1 MPCGRASPFRR
12 VVCHNASLLIKL
24 NSWLIASWQVELRLD
39 TALLRRARHCFTGK
53 VGPWHRDGLP
63 CRQLNPPPHRA
74 LRTLMGSCQPY
85 NPDLRNTGELSRETL
100 TLQGTNGFMVG
111 HPAGASGGGSGGSA
125 AVLLRM
131 SCADPNGVPMYQLG
145 PADRLSYNAS
155 VPSTVSGCA
164 GRMCGRKETCGHSSP
179 FPFSWSCHR
188 GRARLFSTAR

>member
-74 LRTLMGSCQPY
+74 LRTLMGSRQPC

-100 TLQGTNGFMVG
+100 TLQGTNGFTVG
-111 HPAGASGGGSGGSA
+111 HPRPALPVASGGSA
-125 AVLLRM
+125 AVVACM
-131 SCADPNGVPMYQLG
+131 VCADPTAFSAEIFFQKKKLRPARAGCISRLPMHVS
-145 PADRLSYNAS
+145 AVHCVRLCRTN
-155 VPSTVSGCA
+155 V
-164 GRMCGRKETCGHSSP
+164 
-179 FPFSWSCHR
+179 W
-188 GRARLFSTAR
+188 